1 MAVPILNI
9 PIQSELSKP
18 FIKAGD
24 TIQPILFEF
33 EVADGIDITG
43 ATIKMQCYNFKT
55 KVLDLSSD
63 TSGITITGARTF
75 EIDKILNNTLPEG
88 DSLGDVEI
96 NFADGTRETYFNI
109 VYTISKQYT
118 I

>member
-33 EVADGIDITG
+33 EVADNIDLTG
-43 ATIKMQCYNFKT
+43 ATIKMQCYNFKV
-55 KVLDLSSD
+55 KVLDLDSD
-63 TSGITITGARTF
+63 ANGITITGTRTF